1 MTRKPENGSK
11 SAPTQ
16 PQGHAGEEDEFGY
29 GKPPKHTRF
38 KPGQSG
44 NPEGRPR
51 GAKGFEAMLK
61 RELDR
66 KIAVTVNGRST
77 KISRAAAMM
86 KRVVEQGLKGDFKA
100 IRFIAEYDS
109 RIAVKLEAQ
118 IDAAA
123 NKLRES
129 APDRGETEILSHF
142 AQLARDGK
150 WSPNEEETE

>member
-16 PQGHAGEEDEFGY
+16 PQGNAGEEDEFGY

-44 NPEGRPR
+44 NPKGRPR

-77 KISRAAAMM
+77 EISRAAAMM
-86 KRVVEQGLKGDFKA
+86 KRVVEQGLKGDLKA

-109 RIAVKLEAQ
+109 RIATKLEAQ
-118 IDAAA
+118 INEAAS
-123 NKLRES
+123 KLRES

-142 AQLARDGK
+142 AQLARDGE
-150 WSPNEEETE
+150 WSPDKEENE

>member
-1 MTRKPENGSK
+1 MTGKPENGSE
-11 SAPTQ
+11 SAQTQ
-16 PQGHAGEEDEFGY
+16 PQEHAGEEDEFGY

-44 NPEGRPR
+44 NPKGRPR

-66 KIAVTVNGRST
+66 KIAVTMSGRSAE
-77 KISRAAAMM
+77 ISRAEAMM
-86 KRVVEQGLKGDFKA
+86 KRVVEQGLKGDLKA

-109 RIAVKLEAQ
+109 RIATKLEAQ
-118 IDAAA
+118 INEAAS
-123 NKLRES
+123 KLRES

-142 AQLARDGK
+142 AQPARDGE
-150 WSPNEEETE
+150 WSPEKEENE

>member
-29 GKPPKHTRF
+29 GKPPKHSQFR
-38 KPGQSG
+38 PGKSG
-44 NPEGRPR
+44 NPKGRPR
-51 GAKGFEAMLK
+51 GAKGFEATLK

-77 KISRAAAMM
+77 EISRADAMM
-86 KRVVEQGLKGDFKA
+86 KRVVEQGLKGDLKA

-109 RIAVKLEAQ
+109 RIAAKLEAQ
-118 IDAAA
+118 IDEAA
-123 NKLRES
+123 NELRES

-150 WSPNEEETE
+150 WSPDEEESE